1 MATST
6 VRPYLSRNDL
16 YTLSW
21 ACYPVVCILF
31 VAFHLKLAT
40 NSVADGVED
49 AKQALTASCNA
60 AQKAATVAVSLPRY
74 LAKGTLAR
82 LFPYWVDLCKQIGN
96 GQLLVGLGNS
106 DVLHVLH
113 VPPPEHMHVVV
124 VVVVVVRVHAF
135 MRSCV

>member
-1 MATST
+1 MATSN

-21 ACYPVVCILF
+21 VCYPVVCILF

-49 AKQALTASCNA
+49 AKRALAASCNA

-74 LAKGTLAR
+74 LAQGPFVVAR
-82 LFPYWVDLCKQIGN
+82 TISLFGRTKQWPN
-96 GQLLVGLGNS
+96 WQ
-106 DVLHVLH
+106 
-113 VPPPEHMHVVV
+113 
-124 VVVVVVRVHAF
+124 
-135 MRSCV
+135 